1 LSTTQGFG
9 PFSVENM
16 VVNRAEGL
24 APTKVDMLD
33 REKETQR
40 KRKESE
46 RERERERGA
55 GRRGFGRSLYRS

>member
-1 LSTTQGFG
+1 
-9 PFSVENM
+9 M
-16 VVNRAEGL
+16 AVNRAECL

-46 RERERERGA
+46 REREGSVGHYIARKSGPP
-55 GRRGFGRSLYRS
+55 L